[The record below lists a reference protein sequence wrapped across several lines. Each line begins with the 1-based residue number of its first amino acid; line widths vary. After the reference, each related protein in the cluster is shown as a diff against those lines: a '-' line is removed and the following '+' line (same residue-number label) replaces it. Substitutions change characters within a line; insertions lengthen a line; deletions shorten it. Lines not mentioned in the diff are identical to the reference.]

1 MAGPVVGIDLGTLNS
16 CVAVVKDGK
25 AVVLADEA
33 RTTTPSCVA
42 IHQGRELVG
51 AAAKRHA
58 VTSPQSTVIAVK
70 RLMGHAF
77 DSDEVRAAAARVPYT
92 LSASPLGGVV
102 LEVENSQLTPVEV
115 SAKILARVREVAE
128 KALGE
133 PVTRA
138 VISVPAH
145 FNDVQRKATKLAAE
159 RAGLEVLRLINEP
172 TAAAFAYG
180 YKKHQD
186 FTLAVYDLGGGT
198 FDVTVM
204 RARGDTFEVV
214 ATDGDSYLGGEDF
227 DYAIAEWLESEF
239 SAEHGSD
246 LSTQQAARLRLKEA
260 AEKAKVELAATEVAQ
275 IDLPFLAVLPDG
287 SRVNFSRTLSRQ
299 KLAELCK
306 PLIERTLE
314 LCDRCLSTARIVRGE
329 VGEVLLVGGQS
340 RMLAVRDAVKS
351 YFAKEPRRDIN
362 PDEVVAIGAALYA
375 YSLSADELQQAAVD
389 AAEDAYDVA
398 VRRTEVAR
406 KIVREVE
413 DLRAKPLDDRGL
425 AARLQTLL
433 AATQADGTIPPD
445 FNDNTDPGSIGPI
458 TFGVSEPQ
466 EDDSP
471 RILDST
477 HEPLQLEGL
486 LGNAAD
492 DGDELPSVVKDLKD
506 ELLQLDYK
514 AAELIEQLAV
524 DVRDGEA
531 SKLLEFAKE
540 RLSDNLEVAK
550 GASDEVVEQI
560 KSAVEHK
567 QARRVN
573 LRDVTSLPLGIA
585 SAGNIFTVLIDQ
597 NVVVPTE
604 LKRVFTT
611 HQDGQAEV
619 EIRVFQGRSRNVG
632 DNQLLGS
639 FVLEGIAPARR
650 MEPKIEVAF
659 RIDEN
664 GILAVRAHD
673 AESGAQQGIRIEDPL
688 GLQQVE
694 PVEPP
699 GTDALDVER

>member
-25 AVVLADEA
+25 AVVLSDEA
-33 RTTTPSCVA
+33 RSTTPSCVA

-92 LSASPLGGVV
+92 LAASPLGGVV

-204 RARGDTFEVV
+204 QARGDTFEVV

-260 AEKAKVELAATEVAQ
+260 AEKAKVELAAAEVAQ

-287 SRVNFSRTLSRQ
+287 SRVNFSRALSRQ
-299 KLAELCK
+299 KLEELCR

-433 AATQADGTIPPD
+433 AATQADGTIPPE
-445 FNDNTDPGSIGPI
+445 FNDTTDPGSIGPI
-458 TFGVSEPQ
+458 TFGVGEPQ

-471 RILDST
+471 RILESA

-492 DGDELPSVVKDLKD
+492 DDGELPSVVKDLKD

-514 AAELIEQLAV
+514 AAELIEQLAI

-531 SKLLEFAKE
+531 SKLLEVARE

-597 NVVVPTE
+597 NIVVPTE

-611 HQDGQAEV
+611 NQDGQAEV
-619 EIRVFQGRSRNVG
+619 EIRVFQGRSRNVA

-664 GILAVRAHD
+664 GILAVRARD

-694 PVEPP
+694 PVENA
-699 GTDALDVER
+699 GADALDVER

>member
-1 MAGPVVGIDLGTLNS
+1 
-16 CVAVVKDGK
+16 
-25 AVVLADEA
+25 
-33 RTTTPSCVA
+33 
-42 IHQGRELVG
+42 
-51 AAAKRHA
+51 
-58 VTSPQSTVIAVK
+58 
-70 RLMGHAF
+70 
-77 DSDEVRAAAARVPYT
+77 
-92 LSASPLGGVV
+92 
-102 LEVENSQLTPVEV
+102 
-115 SAKILARVREVAE
+115 
-128 KALGE
+128 
-133 PVTRA
+133 
-138 VISVPAH
+138 
-145 FNDVQRKATKLAAE
+145 
-159 RAGLEVLRLINEP
+159 
-172 TAAAFAYG
+172 
-180 YKKHQD
+180 
-186 FTLAVYDLGGGT
+186 
-198 FDVTVM
+198 
-204 RARGDTFEVV
+204 
-214 ATDGDSYLGGEDF
+214 
-227 DYAIAEWLESEF
+227 
-239 SAEHGSD
+239 
-246 LSTQQAARLRLKEA
+246 
-260 AEKAKVELAATEVAQ
+260 
-275 IDLPFLAVLPDG
+275 
-287 SRVNFSRTLSRQ
+287 
-299 KLAELCK
+299 
-306 PLIERTLE
+306 LIERTLE

-433 AATQADGTIPPD
+433 AATQADGTIPPE
-445 FNDNTDPGSIGPI
+445 FNDTTDPGSIGPI
-458 TFGVSEPQ
+458 TFGVGEPQ

-471 RILDST
+471 RILESA

-492 DGDELPSVVKDLKD
+492 DDGELPSVVKDLKD

-514 AAELIEQLAV
+514 AAELIEQLAI

-531 SKLLEFAKE
+531 SKLLEVARE

-597 NVVVPTE
+597 NIVVPTE

-611 HQDGQAEV
+611 NQDGQAEV
-619 EIRVFQGRSRNVG
+619 EIRVFQGRSRNVA

-664 GILAVRAHD
+664 GILAVRARD

-694 PVEPP
+694 PVENA
-699 GTDALDVER
+699 GADALDVER

>member
-1 MAGPVVGIDLGTLNS
+1 VAGPVVGIDLGTLNS

-25 AVVLADEA
+25 AVVLSDEA
-33 RTTTPSCVA
+33 RSTTPSCVA

-92 LSASPLGGVV
+92 LAASPLGGVV

-204 RARGDTFEVV
+204 QARGDTFEVV

-260 AEKAKVELAATEVAQ
+260 AEKAKVELAAAEVAQ

-287 SRVNFSRTLSRQ
+287 SRVNFSRALSRQ
-299 KLAELCK
+299 KLEELCR

-433 AATQADGTIPPD
+433 AATQADGTIPPE
-445 FNDNTDPGSIGPI
+445 FNDTTDPGSIGPI
-458 TFGVSEPQ
+458 TFGVGEPQ

-471 RILDST
+471 RILESA

-492 DGDELPSVVKDLKD
+492 DDGELPSVVKDLKD

-514 AAELIEQLAV
+514 AAELIEQLAI

-531 SKLLEFAKE
+531 SKLLEVARE

-597 NVVVPTE
+597 NIVVPTE

-611 HQDGQAEV
+611 NQDGQAEV
-619 EIRVFQGRSRNVG
+619 EIRVFQGRSRNVA

-664 GILAVRAHD
+664 GILAVRARD

-694 PVEPP
+694 PVENA
-699 GTDALDVER
+699 GADALDVER